1 MASQGI
7 DLIGGKIWISSLT
20 ATAGLKKPQPGPDIR
35 QIGPTYQRWSRKRQM
50 PPRGRKPMAFLE
62 IGRGICY
69 MISTR
74 WTGVLTKGRAN
85 VPPGASGP
93 VMFNISQES
102 QENIE

>member
-1 MASQGI
+1 
-7 DLIGGKIWISSLT
+7 
-20 ATAGLKKPQPGPDIR
+20 
-35 QIGPTYQRWSRKRQM
+35 
-50 PPRGRKPMAFLE
+50 MAFLE